1 MLKKAIVG
9 IIVGSI
15 VLMSSAGAIYAYQKP
30 KNVEGSSQPYNY
42 SEKFNNNDGTGCGNY
57 CNDQCLDENND
68 GKCDNCDQVNCQNNG
83 TCSQADGTCSQNN
96 ENCTYQNQNQ
106 NQNQNSFGISS
117 DKGNSN
123 CFMFR
128 SEENNQSSVR
138 NCSNNKVPNGKN
150 K

>member
-83 TCSQADGTCSQNN
+83 TCSQNN
-96 ENCTYQNQNQ
+96 ENCTYQ

>member
-83 TCSQADGTCSQNN
+83 TCSQNN
-96 ENCTYQNQNQ
+96 ENCTYHQNQNQ
-106 NQNQNSFGISS
+106 NQNQNSNQNCNENQNGSS
-117 DKGNSN
+117 
-123 CFMFR
+123 
-128 SEENNQSSVR
+128 

>member
-42 SEKFNNNDGTGCGNY
+42 SEKFNNNDGTDCGNY
-57 CNDQCLDENND
+57 CNDQYLDENND

-83 TCSQADGTCSQNN
+83 TCSQNCN
-96 ENCTYQNQNQ
+96 E
-106 NQNQNSFGISS
+106 NQNSYGKSFDSGT
-117 DKGNSN
+117 SN
-123 CFMFR
+123 CSRLR
-128 SEENNQSSVR
+128 SEEKNQNNSK
-138 NCSNNKVPNGKN
+138 NCLNSKAQNGKN

>member
-1 MLKKAIVG
+1 MLKKAIVA

-30 KNVEGSSQPYNY
+30 KNVEGSSQSYNY
-42 SEKFNNNDGTGCGNY
+42 TEKFNNNDGTGCGNY
-57 CNDQCLDENND
+57 CNDQYQDENND

-83 TCSQADGTCSQNN
+83 TCSQNNGACNQNN

-106 NQNQNSFGISS
+106 NCNENQYSYGKSS
-117 DKGNSN
+117 DNGNSN
-123 CFMFR
+123 
-128 SEENNQSSVR
+128 VR
-138 NCSNNKVPNGKN
+138 NCFNNKVQNGKN

>member
-42 SEKFNNNDGTGCGNY
+42 AEKFNNNDGTGCGNY
-57 CNDQCLDENND
+57 CNDQYQDENND
-68 GKCDNCDQVNCQNNG
+68 GKCDNCDQVSCQNN
-83 TCSQADGTCSQNN
+83 GTCSQNN

-106 NQNQNSFGISS
+106 NCNENQNSFG
-117 DKGNSN
+117 KGSEEKNQNNSRN
-123 CFMFR
+123 CF
-128 SEENNQSSVR
+128 
-138 NCSNNKVPNGKN
+138 NNKVQNGKN

>member
-83 TCSQADGTCSQNN
+83 TCSQNN

-106 NQNQNSFGISS
+106 NQNQNSNQNQNQ
-117 DKGNSN
+117 NSN
-123 CFMFR
+123 Q
-128 SEENNQSSVR
+128 NQNQNQNSVS
-138 NCSNNKVPNGKN
+138 NCPNNKVQSGKN